1 MTNTLHQK
9 NETEEASLTQMKR
22 RARVELD
29 KLVSRRAGRKGRSKD
44 AQEFAESWLT
54 TGMAKKEEN
63 GHIHATCL
71 NSTRSA
77 PSRGG
82 NNLGA
87 RRIYVDGS
95 MNPRKRNAKAGYGIA
110 EYEVTA
116 SEEKFLSARY
126 GKVITSPRHKMFQ
139 GATKHTNNAG
149 ELTALLRAIYGEL
162 EGQGHVTFVSDSM
175 HAINTATGG
184 LSLAPLT
191 YKGSWVK
198 DS

>member
-1 MTNTLHQK
+1 
-9 NETEEASLTQMKR
+9 MKR

-44 AQEFAESWLT
+44 AQEFAESWLA

-126 GKVITSPRHKMFQ
+126 GKVIGDRWGGRP
-139 GATKHTNNAG
+139 AG
-149 ELTALLRAIYGEL
+149 RFY
-162 EGQGHVTFVSDSM
+162 
-175 HAINTATGG
+175 
-184 LSLAPLT
+184 AP
-191 YKGSWVK
+191 SR
-198 DS
+198 